1 MSEDDS
7 DDPVMALLATQ
18 RAVLA
23 AVENL
28 AAQVEAMQ
36 GQLGVMAEAI
46 DRLTGDQASAAPKGA
61 PVSLGAR
68 FRIATGPEAD
78 ADPELQN
85 AYRHYRLA
93 KHLAETLNRN
103 DPAVIAADVARAH
116 DWIADQLDKGR
127 VFDPLKSRDEGGV
140 SKVVVEPIH
149 EEMLGKRIRVER
161 KQERERERSR

>member
-1 MSEDDS
+1 MRIS
-7 DDPVMALLATQ
+7 DWSSDVCSSDL
-18 RAVLA
+18 
-23 AVENL
+23 
-28 AAQVEAMQ
+28 
-36 GQLGVMAEAI
+36 
-46 DRLTGDQASAAPKGA
+46 
-61 PVSLGAR
+61 
-68 FRIATGPEAD
+68 
-78 ADPELQN
+78 PELQN

-149 EEMLGKRIRVER
+149 EERLGKRKIGRETG
-161 KQERERERSR
+161 RERGWKCG

>member
-1 MSEDDS
+1 
-7 DDPVMALLATQ
+7 
-18 RAVLA
+18 
-23 AVENL
+23 
-28 AAQVEAMQ
+28 
-36 GQLGVMAEAI
+36 MAEAI

-127 VFDPLKSRDEGGV
+127 VFDPLTSRRSDERRGGKGRV
-140 SKVVVEPIH
+140 STC
-149 EEMLGKRIRVER
+149 
-161 KQERERERSR
+161 RSRWCVSDSKKKNEKEQK